1 MTARGTER
9 SGHYNDIGCF
19 AEQEHSSRSKSWGR
33 TSTHDDGN
41 LCILSVASIQTEWA
55 FIVLSFIEQCS
66 SPRSR
71 LFYIWFGFPC
81 STFPLLPSTT
91 STAYPRFSDF
101 QSVPSSSSC
110 TIRSSFFPDRSSG
123 RVRRWNFSTSRYNK
137 LTTTSVRRI
146 PVWKPI
152 ILPLPRNKCEPAEC
166 GSCNIRILFIIPL
179 QKRVTAR
186 RRDYRQSL
194 GMGGEFVQKAKRR

>member
-1 MTARGTER
+1 MYPGVLHINECMTCWCVTEIYRLVAATAGCRVRANLSRVNITIDFCSSFVRSGLSKMTARGTER

-19 AEQEHSSRSKSWGR
+19 AEQEHSSRSKSWRR

-91 STAYPRFSDF
+91 STAYPRFSHDF

-123 RVRRWNFSTSRYNK
+123 RIRRWNFSTSRYNK
-137 LTTTSVRRI
+137 LTI
-146 PVWKPI
+146 Q
-152 ILPLPRNKCEPAEC
+152 
-166 GSCNIRILFIIPL
+166 L
-179 QKRVTAR
+179 Q
-186 RRDYRQSL
+186 
-194 GMGGEFVQKAKRR
+194 